1 MTGRAVEYRQ
11 QIAAHAPARTR
22 LRPGQ
27 SQYGGIQV
35 LMSYQRP
42 ADARPVVAFPGR
54 HTWSAQKQRHTNA
67 LLVEEAFVPD
77 AVIAQDRK
85 STRLNSSHVKIS
97 YAVFCLKQKI

>member
-77 AVIAQDRK
+77 AVIAQIVTMIGGEDEYGILEIGRA
-85 STRLNSSHVKIS
+85 HV
-97 YAVFCLKQKI
+97 